1 MTDRYAK
8 TRPSLWRGWSVGCPW
23 EDWAGPLG
31 QMSKGLRAMLRRV
44 NFILKSLGATEG
56 KGVSGSGNGEVGGDS
71 GGMGGRGDGETY

>member
-1 MTDRYAK
+1 
-8 TRPSLWRGWSVGCPW
+8 
-23 EDWAGPLG
+23 
-31 QMSKGLRAMLRRV
+31 MSKGLRAMPRRV